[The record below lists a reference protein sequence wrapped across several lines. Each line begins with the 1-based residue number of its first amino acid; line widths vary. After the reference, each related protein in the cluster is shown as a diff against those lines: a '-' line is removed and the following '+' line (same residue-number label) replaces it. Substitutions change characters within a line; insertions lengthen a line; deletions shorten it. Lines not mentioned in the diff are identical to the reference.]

1 MSNKRDTGIVYFILG
16 IYALMVSW
24 YYNHSILLL
33 IICWIFWPIYLLYEL
48 LSGHLAHGMWKE
60 IPLHY
65 FK

>member
-1 MSNKRDTGIVYFILG
+1 MENRDKGILYSILG

-33 IICWIFWPIYLLYEL
+33 IIHFIFWPLYLCYEL
-48 LSGHLAHGMWKE
+48 LTGHLSHDMWKI
-60 IPLHY
+60 IPESF